1 MIAAPGPIP
10 ESNTV
15 LEVRDL
21 AVHFF
26 TDFGVVKAV
35 DGINYTVGAGETLAV
50 VGESGSGKSVSA
62 LALLGLVPPPG
73 RITSGSI
80 LFQNDE
86 LVGLNEH
93 EFREIRGNEIAMIFQ
108 DPLTSLNP
116 VFSVG
121 HQIAEVL
128 RAHTSVGRAQ
138 AMTRAADLLELVGI
152 PRASERLHDYPHQFS
167 GGMRQRAM
175 IAMAIALSPA
185 LLIADE
191 PTTALDVT
199 VQAQILDLLASL
211 QREFSMGMIL
221 ITHDL
226 GIVADHA
233 DRVAVMYAGKIAEYA
248 DVDEVYYNP
257 LHPYSMGLMESLAR
271 LDQERT
277 SKLNP
282 IPGHPPSLVFVP
294 PGCPFHPRC
303 RYAREICEVEYP
315 NLAQRTIEQR
325 HLAACHFAGD
335 LPEPRKVVS

>member
-1 MIAAPGPIP
+1 MPGPIP
-10 ESNTV
+10 ESGLV

-35 DGINYTVGAGETLAV
+35 DGITYTVGAGETLAV
-50 VGESGSGKSVSA
+50 VGESGSGKSVGA

-80 LFQNDE
+80 LFQEEE
-86 LVGLNEH
+86 LVGLDEH
-93 EFREIRGNEIAMIFQ
+93 AFREIRGNEIAMIFQ

-121 HQIAEVL
+121 YQIAEVI
-128 RAHTSVGRAQ
+128 RAHKGGGRAQ
-138 AMTRAADLLELVGI
+138 AMARATELLELVGI

-199 VQAQILDLLASL
+199 VQAQILELLASL
-211 QREFSMGMIL
+211 QQEFSMGMIL

-233 DRVAVMYAGKIAEYA
+233 DRVAVMYAGKVAEYA

-271 LDQERT
+271 LDRERT

-282 IPGHPPSLVFVP
+282 IPGHPPSLVLVP

-303 RYAREICEVEYP
+303 RYAQEICEIEYP
-315 NLAQRTIEQR
+315 NLAQRTIDPR
-325 HLAACHFAGD
+325 HLSACHFAGD
-335 LPEPRKVVS
+335 LPEPRRVVT